1 MQLIGNFG
9 GKSMKNFKDLELSEK
24 IKYLRKEKGL
34 SQGSLSRITGV
45 SVAEICRIESG
56 ERKNPSIN
64 LLNKLLTGLDVS
76 KEVYLDVAGFESSK

>member
-1 MQLIGNFG
+1 
-9 GKSMKNFKDLELSEK
+9 MKNFKDLELSEK

>member
-1 MQLIGNFG
+1 MAFLRDFYW
-9 GKSMKNFKDLELSEK
+9 LLSEK

-64 LLNKLLTGLDVS
+64 LLNKLLSGLDVS

>member
-1 MQLIGNFG
+1 
-9 GKSMKNFKDLELSEK
+9 MKNFKDLELSEK

-64 LLNKLLTGLDVS
+64 LLNKLLSGLDVS